1 MIVVIAILAVFGAYK
16 LIKPL
21 ICNPL
26 TQDVIAHPK
35 EYRDTVKDVAL
46 NFRKDYEA
54 ARKARL
60 RKVKR
65 CSH

>member
-1 MIVVIAILAVFGAYK
+1 MIVVIALLAVYGAYK

-21 ICNPL
+21 VLNPL
-26 TQDVIAHPK
+26 TQDMIQNPRA
-35 EYRDTVKDVAL
+35 YRDTVKDVAV

-54 ARKARL
+54 ARKTRL

-65 CSH
+65 